1 MRRSISVAMSS
12 PMYQWV
18 ARARRP
24 ARGARAECGLGLLH
38 ALGQLT
44 DLLRGRGVALAVEER
59 GGDLQ
64 ILRGRRALVEADPRH
79 APVHVGLGQVG
90 LVANRLVVLRDGARG
105 VTLFER
111 RQPEIVVD

>member
-1 MRRSISVAMSS
+1 MRRSMSVAMSS
-12 PMYQWV
+12 PKCQWV
-18 ARARRP
+18 ARAPGRRP
-24 ARGARAECGLGLLH
+24 VGARAGRRLRLLA

-79 APVHVGLGQVG
+79 APVHVGLGEIG
-90 LVANRLVVLRDGARG
+90 LVADRLVVLR
-105 VTLFER
+105 
-111 RQPEIVVD
+111 